1 MSTRNTVITS
11 ILTALIT
18 SICTFFALYFVVFH
32 KKKPKEVIVPQVVGL
47 MPSQAMEVLDGRKLR
62 LQIIERRADPKVPR
76 GQICSQHPLP
86 DSKVLQHSAVNVVL
100 SSGPPRV
107 SVPTCAGMKL
117 QDYTIL
123 LTKQKLTLGKLSYA
137 SRPGIQPGHIISCD
151 PKAGTVVK
159 PGATITATVAKQAA
173 LEKEVPKLKRMSCRK
188 AKKEIVKA
196 GFTVGK
202 VKWRVRDAPPYTVLS
217 QSPEAGTKAKPGSPI
232 ELTCNRD
239 D

>member
-1 MSTRNTVITS
+1 M
-11 ILTALIT
+11 LTALIT
-18 SICTFFALYFVVFH
+18 SICTFFALYLVVFH

-100 SSGPPRV
+100 SSGPPMV
-107 SVPTCAGMKL
+107 TVPTCAGMKL

-123 LTKQKLTLGKLSYA
+123 LTKQKLKLGKLAYA
-137 SRPGIQPGHIISCD
+137 SSPGVKPGQIVSCA
-151 PKAGTVVK
+151 PAAGTVVK
-159 PGATITATVAKQAA
+159 PGATVTLTVAKAA
-173 LEKEVPKLKRMSCRK
+173 DPLKEVPKVTRMSCRK
-188 AKKEIVKA
+188 AKKEIAKA

-202 VKWRVRDAPPYTVLS
+202 VKWRSRDAPPYLVLG
-217 QSPEAGTKAKPGSPI
+217 QSPAAGTKAKPGSPI
-232 ELTCNRD
+232 DLTCNRD

>member
-1 MSTRNTVITS
+1 MSTRNTIITS

-18 SICTFFALYFVVFH
+18 SICTFFALYLVVFH

-107 SVPTCAGMKL
+107 TVPTCGGMKL

-123 LTKQKLTLGKLSYA
+123 LTKQTLKLGKLDYGTKDGVSA
-137 SRPGIQPGHIISCD
+137 GQIISCA
-151 PKAGTVVK
+151 PPAGTVVS
-159 PGATITATVAKQAA
+159 PGATVALTVAKAA
-173 LEKEVPKLKRMSCRK
+173 DPEKEVPKVKGMSCGG
-188 AKKEIVKA
+188 AKKDIVKA

-202 VKWRVRDAPPYTVLS
+202 VSWQAWDAPPYTVLK
-217 QSPEAGTKAKPGSPI
+217 QSPDPGTKAKPGSPI
-232 ELTCNRD
+232 DITCNKD